1 MQKANYDD
9 DDSAEAVRQPESTGN
24 NLVERR
30 RLKSTNNATKSPD
43 RRDRQS
49 ASDGESGT
57 SSADA
62 ESGLESQ
69 NEESDDDD
77 DDDDL
82 SLSSEDSDV
91 KVIKAPLV
99 PEWMTWERITSKWND
114 IVTSRPVQ
122 QLQTNSISALTHIS
136 PYFQTFVRSSVSV
149 AQVVG
154 SAALVHTHWAL
165 QITGDHVATAS
176 SAAWIRVNEQLQ
188 RYVEESID
196 ATNQRALANVHLTEA
211 SAERGGG
218 ENDDA
223 PVTIS
228 NARVVSNDLSTAAA
242 TPLPETPRV

>member
-1 MQKANYDD
+1 MRKGNHDD
-9 DDSAEAVRQPESTGN
+9 DDSAEAVRQPEGTA

-30 RLKSTNNATKSPD
+30 RLKKSPD
-43 RRDRQS
+43 RRDRHLV
-49 ASDGESGT
+49 SDGESGT

-77 DDDDL
+77 DDDYDL

-99 PEWMTWERITSKWND
+99 PDWMTWESITSKWNT

-122 QLQTNSISALTHIS
+122 QLQTNSISALTLLS

-154 SAALVHTHWAL
+154 SAALVHTQWAL

-176 SAAWIRVNEQLQ
+176 SAAWVRVNEQLQ

-196 ATNQRALANVHLTEA
+196 ATNQRILTNVHLTEA
-211 SAERGGG
+211 IVERGGS
-218 ENDDA
+218 ENDNDNS
-223 PVTIS
+223 PVTVTIS

-242 TPLPETPRV
+242 VPLPDTPRV